1 MIPDHD
7 ERRKRVSTVL
17 GKDRPAAR
25 YEQVKAYIMER
36 IEGGE
41 WGVGHRLPSES
52 ELVEILGV
60 SRMTVH
66 RALRELTSEG
76 IVTRAQGV
84 GTFVAEP
91 AQQVELLE
99 LRDIAEDIAANG
111 HRHTTRIVTLE
122 AIRAD
127 SDLAMAF
134 GQRPGARLFHS
145 IIVHYEDETPLQV
158 EERFVSPHF
167 APDYL
172 EQDFT
177 LSHPH
182 RHLSAIA
189 QPEEIEHVVFAVTPS
204 LAICSLLDLEEPEAC
219 LQLMRRTWV
228 DGRVVMKGIFTYSGS
243 RYSFVGRYRP

>member
-1 MIPDHD
+1 M
-7 ERRKRVSTVL
+7 
-17 GKDRPAAR
+17 
-25 YEQVKAYIMER
+25 
-36 IEGGE
+36 GE
-41 WGVGHRLPSES
+41 WEVGHRLPSES
-52 ELVEILGV
+52 ELVELLGV

-66 RALRELTSEG
+66 RALRELTADG
-76 IVTRAQGV
+76 LVTRTQGV

-91 AQQVELLE
+91 AQRVELLE
-99 LRDIAEDIAANG
+99 LRDIADDITSNG
-111 HRHTTRIVTLE
+111 HIHNTRIVTLDS
-122 AIRAD
+122 IRAD
-127 SDLAMAF
+127 GDLAMAF

-145 IIVHYEDETPLQV
+145 IIVHYEDDTPLQV

-172 EQDFT
+172 DQDFSLT
-177 LSHPH
+177 HPH

-189 QPEEIEHVVFAVTPS
+189 HPEEIEHVVFAVTPS
-204 LAICSLLDLEEPEAC
+204 LDICALLDLDEPEAC

>member
-1 MIPDHD
+1 MA
-7 ERRKRVSTVL
+7 TTL
-17 GKDRPAAR
+17 GKDKPAAR
-25 YEQVKAYIMER
+25 YEQVKLYINER
-36 IEGGE
+36 IETGE
-41 WGVGHRLPSES
+41 WGIGHRLPSES

-66 RALRELTSEG
+66 RALRELTADG

-91 AQQVELLE
+91 VQRVELLE
-99 LRDIAEDIAANG
+99 LRDIADDIVSNG
-111 HRHTTRIVTLE
+111 HVHSTRIITLE
-122 AIRAD
+122 SIRAD
-127 SDLAMAF
+127 SDLATAF

-145 IIVHYEDETPLQV
+145 IIVHYEDDTPLQV

-172 EQDFT
+172 EQDFALT
-177 LSHPH
+177 HPH
-182 RHLSAIA
+182 RHLSSIA
-189 QPEEIEHVVFAVTPS
+189 RPDEVEHVVFAVTPS
-204 LAICSLLDLEEPEAC
+204 LDICTQLDLDEPEAC

-228 DGRVVMKGIFTYSGS
+228 DGRVVMKGVFTYSGS

>member
-1 MIPDHD
+1 MGD
-7 ERRKRVSTVL
+7 
-17 GKDRPAAR
+17 
-25 YEQVKAYIMER
+25 
-36 IEGGE
+36 
-41 WGVGHRLPSES
+41 RLPSES
-52 ELVEILGV
+52 ELVELLGV

-66 RALRELTSEG
+66 RALRELTADG
-76 IVTRAQGV
+76 VVTRAQGV

-91 AQQVELLE
+91 AQRVELLE
-99 LRDIAEDIAANG
+99 LRDIAEDIVSNG
-111 HRHTTRIVTLE
+111 HKHTTRIVTLD

-134 GQRPGARLFHS
+134 GQRPGARLYHS
-145 IIVHYEDETPLQV
+145 IIVHYEDDTPLQV

-172 EQDFT
+172 TQDFT
-177 LSHPH
+177 LAHPH

-189 QPEEIEHVVFAVTPS
+189 QPEEIEHVVFAITPGVE
-204 LAICSLLDLEEPEAC
+204 ICALLELDEPEAC

-228 DGRVVMKGIFTYSGS
+228 GGRVVMKGIFTYSGS

>member
-1 MIPDHD
+1 MA
-7 ERRKRVSTVL
+7 TTL

-25 YEQVKAYIMER
+25 YEQVKLYITER
-36 IEGGE
+36 IETGE

-66 RALRELTSEG
+66 RALRELTVDG
-76 IVTRAQGV
+76 VVTRAQGV

-91 AQQVELLE
+91 AQRVELLE
-99 LRDIAEDIAANG
+99 LRDIADDIVSNG
-111 HRHTTRIVTLE
+111 HVHSTRIITLDS
-122 AIRAD
+122 IRAD

-145 IIVHYEDETPLQV
+145 IIVHYEDGTPLQV

-172 EQDFT
+172 DQDFT
-177 LSHPH
+177 LTHPH

-189 QPEEIEHVVFAVTPS
+189 HPEEIEHVVFAVTPS
-204 LAICSLLDLEEPEAC
+204 LDICTLLDLDEPEAC

-228 DGRVVMKGIFTYSGS
+228 DGRVVMKGVFTYSGS